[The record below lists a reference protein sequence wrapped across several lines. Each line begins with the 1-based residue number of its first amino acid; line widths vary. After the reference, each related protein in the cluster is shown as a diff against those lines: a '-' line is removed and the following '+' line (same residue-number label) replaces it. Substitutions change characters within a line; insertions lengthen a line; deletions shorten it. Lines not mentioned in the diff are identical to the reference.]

1 MMSSRMPRVAAG
13 VCVLLLAIA
22 CSDSEKGKQQ
32 YLENGMR
39 FAAEKK
45 FDEAIVEYRNAIR
58 IDGRFGEARWRLAQ
72 AYEET
77 ENFPAA
83 LQEYVRAADL
93 LTDNVEVQVKAATHL
108 LLSRQFLDAKTRADQ
123 VLAKDPKNVDAFIVR
138 ANATA
143 GLKDLPGAI
152 KEMEDAVKA
161 NAEDGRVLTNLGS
174 LQLSQGD
181 SAEAEANFKQAL
193 QVSPNSIEAR
203 LALANFYLSTKRDAE
218 AERLLNEARTLS
230 SAHVMVNRMLAGF
243 YLSHG
248 RPNEAEAPLKAV
260 AEASKEPQAKILLA
274 DYYILLQRYEQAA
287 AVLKSLGAGAKPF
300 SPAVLRLA
308 AIERAAGRHDAAK
321 KVLAGLIERE
331 PKNAEA
337 LTTQSVWALQD
348 SNLEAAVASGRAAA
362 EADPGAAMAH
372 LALGRALA
380 KKGDAVGAIAALKEA
395 TRLNPRLAAAQ
406 VLLSSLYLASGDR
419 TAAAASANDARRA
432 APDVPDVRLAL
443 ARSLLAEGKAGEAEV
458 ELKALLAKVPDAQA
472 ANALYG
478 LALMARK
485 DPAGARAAFN
495 RALEKDPLLPEA
507 LEGLTVL
514 DASTGNTA
522 EAISRMEGLIAKH
535 PKEASLRFISGTAYS
550 AAGQRDK
557 VEKAFLAG
565 LQLDPSNMVA
575 YEVLGRLYTSTG
587 RLDEALK
594 QFEAAA
600 ARQPSQVGAATMVAT
615 LLEMQGKRDE
625 AQKRYE
631 AIVAANPRAA
641 VAANN
646 LAFMLAEQ
654 GGNLELALQHAQAAK
669 SQLPQNAA
677 VNDTLG
683 WIYYKRQLPHIAIPF
698 LEQSVSSEPKN
709 AEFQLHLGLSYMKAG
724 QTERGRA
731 ALETALRLNPKI
743 AHADEARRAV
753 SEGR

>member
-1 MMSSRMPRVAAG
+1 MMSSRMPRLAAS

-22 CSDSEKGKQQ
+22 CTNSEKEKQQ

-39 FAAEKK
+39 LAAEKK
-45 FDEAIVEYRNAIR
+45 FDGAIVEYRNAIR

-93 LTDNVEVQVKAATHL
+93 LPDNVEVQVKAATHL
-108 LLSRQFLDAKTRADQ
+108 LLSRQFLDAKSRADKA
-123 VLAKDPKNVDAFIVR
+123 LAKDPKNVDAFIVR
-138 ANATA
+138 ANASA

-152 KEMEDAVKA
+152 KDMEDALKA
-161 NAEDGRVLTNLGS
+161 NAEDGRVLTNLGA

-218 AERLLNEARTLS
+218 AERLLNEARTLN
-230 SAHVMVNRMLAGF
+230 SAHIMVNRMLAGF
-243 YLSHG
+243 YLTHG

-287 AVLKSLGAGAKPF
+287 AVLKPIGEGAKAF

-308 AIERAAGRHDAAK
+308 AIERTGGRNDAAK
-321 KVLAGLIERE
+321 KILAGLIQRE

-337 LTTQSVWALQD
+337 LTTQSSWALQD
-348 SNLEAAVASGRAAA
+348 GNIETAVASGRAAA

-380 KKGDAVGAIAALKEA
+380 KNQDTVGAIAALKEA

-406 VLLSSLYLASGDR
+406 VLLSNLYLASGDR
-419 TAAAASANDARRA
+419 TAAAASANEARRA
-432 APDVPDVRLAL
+432 APDVPDVRLTL
-443 ARSLLAEGKAGEAEV
+443 ARSLLAEGKAGEAEA
-458 ELKALLAKVPDAQA
+458 ELKALLAKVPDAPA
-472 ANALYG
+472 ANALHG
-478 LALMARK
+478 VALMARK
-485 DPAGARAAFN
+485 DRAGARAAFN

-522 EAISRMEGLIAKH
+522 EAISRIEGLIAKH
-535 PKEASLRFISGTAYS
+535 PKEASLRFIAGTAYS

-557 VEKAFLAG
+557 VEKSLLAG
-565 LQLDPSNMVA
+565 LELDPSNMVA
-575 YEVLGRLYTSTG
+575 YDVLGRLYTSTG

-600 ARQPSQVGAATMVAT
+600 RQPNQIGAATMVAT
-615 LLEMQGKRDE
+615 ILEMQGKRDE

-631 AIVAANPRAA
+631 AIVAGSPRAP

-654 GGNLELALQHAQAAK
+654 GGNLEIALQHAQAAK

-698 LEQSVSSEPKN
+698 LEQSVSSDPKN
-709 AEFQLHLGLSYMKAG
+709 AEYQLHLGLSYVKAG
-724 QTERGRA
+724 QAQRGRE
-731 ALETALRLNPKI
+731 ALETALRLNPKV

-753 SEGR
+753 AGGG